1 MKTWQKGD
9 PDLAAVYLLE
19 LDGAIR
25 YVGETHS
32 IEKRMNDHHVLPSPL
47 KPLPRRFKGLEYTF
61 CKIYVIPEIDHLQR
75 QKIESSLIQKH
86 NPSHNI
92 RKRPV
97 SQHFKRFI
105 EIVGSQAEAAKLLGV
120 SPSQISLMASGKR
133 TIRPALAER
142 IEIATQGRVTKE
154 SLVFGGR
161 RA

>member
-9 PDLAAVYLLE
+9 DDLAAVYLLE

-25 YVGETHS
+25 YVGETGS
-32 IEKRMNDHHVLPSPL
+32 IEQRMRCHGVLPALL
-47 KPLPRRFKGLEYTF
+47 KPLPRKFKGLQYTF
-61 CKIYVIPEIDHLQR
+61 CKIYVIPEIDPLQR
-75 QKIESSLIQKH
+75 LKIESSLIRKH
-86 NPSHNI
+86 NPSHNQ

-97 SQHFKRFI
+97 SQQFKMFI
-105 EIVGSQAEAAKLLGV
+105 EIVGSQAEAAKLLGI
-120 SPSQISLMASGKR
+120 SPSQISLLASGKR
-133 TIRPALAER
+133 AIRPALAER